1 MINVTF
7 VCNNRNLASRLSTY
21 KVTKVVENVKVITT
35 LDGVEHPI
43 QRTRDQI
50 TFSLIP
56 FSDADATDDYNAL
69 SALVFSVRY
78 TDPNTGTTR
87 NRSLRVTSNLDAA
100 FGLSSIDG
108 NRYYKGGNI
117 VLRAIDPN

>member
-21 KVTKVVENVKVITT
+21 KVTKIVENVKVITT

-56 FSDADATDDYNAL
+56 FSDADATADYNAL

-87 NRSLRVTSNLDAA
+87 NRPLRVTSNLDAA